1 MLPIDTQAEI
11 IRSFQDEKRQKLQES
26 RDRRQSMPGWS
37 LTWRARM
44 LRASGSYLITAG
56 RGMQRAA
63 GMSLVTD
70 RRLGWEK

>member
-1 MLPIDTQAEI
+1 MLSINVQAEI
-11 IRSFQDEKRQKLQES
+11 IQSFQQEKRQKLQES
-26 RDRRQSMPGWS
+26 QDRRRSMPGRT

-56 RGMQRAA
+56 RKMQNAA
-63 GMSLVTD
+63 GMPLVAD